1 MKSLGRYEILLE
13 IGRGAMGIVYLGSD
27 AKINRQ
33 VALKCLRPELFEAS
47 EETRKRFQQ
56 EILALGRLIHPNI
69 VTIFDAGEDPSTRT
83 AYIVM
88 EYVEGTS
95 LGQLL
100 KKGTPLSV
108 EQVIRIG
115 IDICSA
121 LDFAHSKGVI
131 HRDIKP
137 GNILLTSERGTIKVT
152 DFGIAR
158 LDEGG
163 HTQTDH
169 LLGTPQY
176 MSPEQCKGERVDGRS
191 DLFSVGA
198 LLYELLTRQKP
209 FPGENV
215 AAIMHQVLTK
225 TPVAPATLSP
235 EIPKPLSDLVMKA
248 LEKEPGQRFQSGAEM
263 AEALAS
269 LLSHRE
275 QTKPVGEERP
285 TLALS
290 ESQAEVPPAP
300 ASRRRPWAWIPVVIG
315 LAVILGWWS
324 FRPPRESTPS
334 GTGTTT
340 KTPPAATGKV
350 HLSTTPAGAEIVING
365 ELKGTAPLTLDLPAG
380 SHELVAKMKGHHPLE
395 ATITVAAGET
405 VPVDLKLTEEEG
417 TP

>member
-27 AKINRQ
+27 AKIHRQ

-69 VTIFDAGEDPSTRT
+69 VTIFDAGEDAATRT

-100 KKGTPLSV
+100 KKGTPLSID
-108 EQVIRIG
+108 QVTRIG
-115 IDICSA
+115 IDICRA

-137 GNILLTSERGTIKVT
+137 GNILLTSELGTIKVT

-163 HTQTDH
+163 QTQTDH

-176 MSPEQCKGERVDGRS
+176 MSPEQCKGEKVDGRS

-215 AAIMHQVLTK
+215 AAIMHQVLSK
-225 TPVAPATLSP
+225 TPAPPATLSP
-235 EIPKPLSDLVMKA
+235 DIPKPLSDLVMKA

-263 AEALAS
+263 ADALS
-269 LLSHRE
+269 SVSSHRE
-275 QTKPVGEERP
+275 PARPVGEERP

-290 ESQAEVPPAP
+290 GSQDEIPPTP
-300 ASRRRPWAWIPVVIG
+300 AAQRRRWAWIPV
-315 LAVILGWWS
+315 AVAAAAILGWWS
-324 FRPPRESTPS
+324 FKPRTEPTVAPTSETKTVAPVPMGKVDLTSTP
-334 GTGTTT
+334 T
-340 KTPPAATGKV
+340 
-350 HLSTTPAGAEIVING
+350 GAEISING
-365 ELKGTAPLTLDLPAG
+365 EPKGPTPLRLDLPAG

-395 ATITVAAGET
+395 ATISVASGET
-405 VPVDLKLTEEEG
+405 VPLNLKLTEEESA
-417 TP
+417 P